1 MYLVCGKQLSGDISF
16 VLTAMALIER
26 NYDYLKVFKIS
37 FLLTP

>member
-1 MYLVCGKQLSGDISF
+1 MYLVCGKQLSGDISC

-26 NYDYLKVFKIS
+26 NYDYLEVFKIS